1 MKELIKELNFLV
13 DNIKVIQNEKAK
25 QDKTNKEINRKIKEL
40 MTQQNLFLKKLDNIS
55 KIL

>member
-13 DNIKVIQNEKAK
+13 DNIKVIQNEKSK

-40 MTQQNLFLKKLDNIS
+40 MNQQNLFLKKLDNIS

>member
-40 MTQQNLFLKKLDNIS
+40 MNQQNLFLKKLDNIS